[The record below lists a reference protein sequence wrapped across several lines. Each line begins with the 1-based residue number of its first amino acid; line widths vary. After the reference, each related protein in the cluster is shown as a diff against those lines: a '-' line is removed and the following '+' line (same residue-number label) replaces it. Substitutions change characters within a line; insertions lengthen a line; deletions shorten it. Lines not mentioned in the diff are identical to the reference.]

1 MGKRAA
7 LLAAAATAALSA
19 SVADAAAFTAGAIVV
34 QRVGD
39 GTTALGTTGAA
50 VSLLEMDP
58 ATGSTLQTI
67 NLAAGAIV
75 TTTTPKTGGCVAGG
89 SLYTESL
96 MSGSADRRY
105 LAIPCYASTVGGTT
119 SATAVRTLVRVGI
132 DGVPDYTTLFTGAA
146 S

>member
-1 MGKRAA
+1 MGMRAA
-7 LLAAAATAALSA
+7 LLLAAALGATRT
-19 SVADAAAFTAGAIVV
+19 DAAAFTAGSIVV

-39 GTTALGTTGAA
+39 GTTALGTTGAQ
-50 VSLLEMDP
+50 VSLLELDP
-58 ATGSTLQTI
+58 ATGNTVQTI
-67 NLAAGAIV
+67 NLAPGPIV

-89 SLYTESL
+89 SLFTESL
-96 MSGSADRRY
+96 MSASADRRY